1 MIFILI
7 TFKNVEKQI
16 KNAYDGTKENNFTK
30 WINLKLFLNLTK
42 GKSMNELSKMLNLKS
57 DNVSKKVQTFK
68 KAVKFLSY
76 IDQEKY
82 DQITICITYFQKIN
96 KMDWNEVLK
105 HMNNMIDSKTNLNSK
120 QK

>member
-7 TFKNVEKQI
+7 TFNVEEEKI
-16 KNAYDGTKENNFTK
+16 NNAFDGTKKTDFTK
-30 WINLKLFLNLTK
+30 WINLKLFLNLTEK
-42 GKSMNELSKMLNLKS
+42 KSMNELAEILNLKT

-68 KAVKFLSY
+68 KAMTFLSY
-76 IDQEKY
+76 IDEEKY

-105 HMNNMIDSKTNLNSK
+105 HMMQTK
-120 QK
+120 